1 MSKAVRVPEFLFRG
15 FGAMP
20 SSMHAREMAVIEM
33 SRVILE
39 WFEEDYSTGS
49 RSMLA
54 LVSDLL
60 MQWRELFREF
70 DRKSPPMQKLV
81 ASYETTFFKNR
92 CFRRIDTRRR
102 QSQLIYQYQQWWAL
116 LRGLYNELEKFD
128 KDWRY
133 MHSFSVWLCTQK
145 FLAHFLDMGLGS
157 QEIFGGA
164 ANRRLHVPWFRL
176 GRWQR
181 RYKRAPY
188 FIRSYYR
195 RKWHRW

>member
-1 MSKAVRVPEFLFRG
+1 
-15 FGAMP
+15 
-20 SSMHAREMAVIEM
+20 
-33 SRVILE
+33 
-39 WFEEDYSTGS
+39 
-49 RSMLA
+49 
-54 LVSDLL
+54 
-60 MQWRELFREF
+60 
-70 DRKSPPMQKLV
+70 MQKLV